1 MIGKRQFVLGGAALG
16 LIAALPLSSKTASTT
31 ANPQKQWL
39 ISACNDSRGQHY
51 VAAFDETGQLISRI
65 ALPGRGHGVIA
76 HPKKPGHGLIIAR
89 RPGYYAIEIDFASGQ
104 IIRQLKPTQGQHF
117 FGHGLFSNDGK
128 YLITTENHTS
138 TGQGKIVLR
147 YSHNY
152 RIASQFDSGGIG
164 PHEALPMPDGKT
176 MVVANGG
183 ILTHP
188 DTPRKKLNLDTMAP
202 NLSYIDI
209 RSGKILAQY
218 QLDNPKLSIRHL
230 AVSKAGKVIGGLQY
244 QGAKTDLV
252 PLAFSHQGK
261 EPMKYLKAPDDLW
274 RQMNQYTA
282 SICIND
288 EGNTAAISCPRGN
301 MVTYW
306 DLQTGEFV
314 KDVKLKDG
322 AGLALFGRNI
332 VATSGKGKAVFDDVR
347 NVAFDDVRWDNHLV
361 AIRAV

>member
-1 MIGKRQFVLGGAALG
+1 MISKRQFVFGSAALG
-16 LIAALPLSSKTASTT
+16 LIGVLPLASRAVSSSQK
-31 ANPQKQWL
+31 PRKQWL
-39 ISACNDSRGQHY
+39 ISACNDNHGQHY
-51 VAAFDETGQLISRI
+51 AAAFDETGQLISRV
-65 ALPGRGHGVIA
+65 ALPARGHGVIA
-76 HPKKPGHGLIIAR
+76 HPNKPGHGLIIAR
-89 RPGYYAIEIDFASGQ
+89 RPGYYAIEIDFTSGQ
-104 IIRQLKPTQGQHF
+104 IVRHIKPTQGQHF
-117 FGHGLFSNDGK
+117 FGHGLFSSDGK
-128 YLITTENHTS
+128 YLITTENHTD

-152 RIASQFDSGGIG
+152 RIANQFDSGGIG

-230 AVSKAGKVIGGLQY
+230 AISKTGKVIGGLQY
-244 QGAKTDLV
+244 QGGKTDLV
-252 PLAFSHQGK
+252 PLAFSHQGQ
-261 EPMKYLKAPDDLW
+261 EPLQYLKAPDSLW
-274 RQMNQYTA
+274 QQMNQYTA

-288 EGNTAAISCPRGN
+288 EGKTAAISCPRGN

-306 DLQTGEFV
+306 NLHTGEFI
-314 KDVKLKDG
+314 KDIPLKDG
-322 AGLALFGRNI
+322 AGLALFNNNI
-332 VATSGKGKAVFDDVR
+332 VATSGKGRAVFEGNR
-347 NVAFDDVRWDNHLV
+347 HLAFDNVRWDNHLV
-361 AIRAV
+361 AIKTA